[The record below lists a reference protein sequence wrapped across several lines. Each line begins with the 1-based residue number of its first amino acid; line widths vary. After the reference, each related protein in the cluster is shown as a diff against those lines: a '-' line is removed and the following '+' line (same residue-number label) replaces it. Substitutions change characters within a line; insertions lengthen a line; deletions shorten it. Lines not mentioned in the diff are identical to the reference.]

1 VIQLSERQVG
11 TITVLDVSGTVTQS
25 DAEVLRTRLAAMLDC
40 GRRQIVLDLAEL
52 THFDSAAL
60 GGLVASQIRA
70 NKSGTTLKIA
80 NSGKRLRDMLVV
92 TRLTNVF
99 DSYDSLNA
107 AVASFDGHRSSSGV
121 SSG

>member
-1 VIQLSERQVG
+1 MQLSERQVG
-11 TITVLDVSGTVTQS
+11 TIAVLDVSGTITQS
-25 DAEVLRTRLAAMLDC
+25 DAEVLRTRLAAILDC
-40 GRRQIVLDLAEL
+40 GRRQIVLDLADV
-52 THFDSAAL
+52 THLDSAAL

-70 NKSGTTLKIA
+70 TKTGTMLKIA

-107 AVASFDGHRSSSGV
+107 ALASFEEHPSQSGA
-121 SSG
+121 G